1 MLTIIACSET
11 RMTYA
16 SKQPKLSICIPT
28 YNREKFLGE
37 LLESILA
44 QANPSEVEIV
54 VSDNASTDNTS
65 QVIAKFQT
73 RYSKITYAV
82 APQNMG
88 PDRNYLTSVALA
100 RGEYCWL
107 MGSDD
112 VLPPG
117 AIETMLRH
125 LSSGD
130 DIYLTGRREA
140 NYNLQPIRDR
150 VWLAPNEASQRF
162 DFSKPQEL
170 LRYLNACRSLGGLFS
185 YLSSIVVKKKSWDR
199 IPFDESFIGSAYSH
213 VYVLLSLVLQ
223 GCRLQYLTSP
233 LVVSRSGNDSFFT
246 DWVTRTLIDFKGY
259 HQLALSLIPD
269 PRVRAAFLGV
279 MRREYPAISLIKTKI
294 LAPSKHWPQLVNM
307 AQSIYG
313 FSPRIFLLAKLIYP
327 FGRVALL
334 AKRRFK
340 KLYFP
345 IRSKTQAIPPKC

>member
-1 MLTIIACSET
+1 MP
-11 RMTYA
+11 YA
-16 SKQPKLSICIPT
+16 TKQPKLSICIPT
-28 YNREKFLGE
+28 YNREQFLGE

-44 QANPSEVEIV
+44 QAKPSEVEIV

-65 QVIAKFQT
+65 QLIAKFQT

-100 RGEYCWL
+100 HGEYCWL

-117 AIETMLRH
+117 AIAAMLCH
-125 LSSGD
+125 VSSGD

-150 VWLAPNEASQRF
+150 LWLDPNEASQHF
-162 DFSKPQEL
+162 DFSQPQEL
-170 LRYLNACRSLGGLFS
+170 LRYFNACRSLGGLFS

-223 GCRLQYLTSP
+223 GCRLHYLTSP
-233 LVVSRSGNDSFFT
+233 LVVSRSGNDSFYT
-246 DWVTRTLIDFKGY
+246 DWVSRALIDFNGY

-269 PRVRAAFLGV
+269 TRLRAAFLGV
-279 MRREYPAISLIKTKI
+279 MRREYSAMSLIKTKI
-294 LAPSKHWPQLVNM
+294 LAPSRHWSQLVNM

-313 FSPRIFLLAKLIYP
+313 FSPWIFLLATLIYP

-334 AKRRFK
+334 AKRQFK
-340 KLYFP
+340 KLYVP
-345 IRSKTQAIPPKC
+345 ISSEALAVRPKC